1 MQWDVRPFIGLGPIA
16 FGMTEADVANV
27 TAALTPVR
35 ARRTDTTG
43 IVTEHRGLED
53 PSVSY
58 KNGKVAYIAVGCQA
72 TNVVWVDLNLFQ
84 QKTQFVLQL
93 LEKESGSA
101 EIAFGTIS
109 FAHFG
114 IDTNGFYDPK
124 TKRFFRPGSS
134 KQDDR
139 TISLYERELYRETRQ
154 SVISHFR
161 PISFLK

>member
-27 TAALTPVR
+27 SAALAPVR
-35 ARRTDTTG
+35 ARMTDTTG

-58 KNGKVAYIAVGCQA
+58 RNGKVVYIAVGWQ
-72 TNVVWVDLNLFQ
+72 TPNVVWADLDLFQ

-93 LEKESGSA
+93 LEEENGRA
-101 EIAFGTIS
+101 EIGLGIIS
-109 FAHFG
+109 FARLG

-124 TKRFFRPGSS
+124 TRRFFRPGSS
-134 KQDDR
+134 EQDDR

-154 SVISHFR
+154 SFASHFR